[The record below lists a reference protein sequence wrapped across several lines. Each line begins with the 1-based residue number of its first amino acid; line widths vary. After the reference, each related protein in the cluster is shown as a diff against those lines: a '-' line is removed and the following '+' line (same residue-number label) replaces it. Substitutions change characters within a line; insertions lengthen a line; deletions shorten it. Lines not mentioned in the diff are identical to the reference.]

1 MKTEN
6 RSWIQSKNLQKRSKT
21 KKTVVHTIGNLKKL
35 KTTATRNPIPE
46 NTVKPNVF
54 QWFLQSRSP
63 PRGAR
68 GTSRDPLGR
77 PGDPQ
82 ARPSK
87 PSGILFNP
95 QGPPKGALGPL
106 RDPLR
111 DKKGSRIRS
120 EIEKAV
126 VSTIENQKIQKQRP
140 QGTPSVLLI
149 AENTRKKMFFN
160 VFHIPRGTSR
170 EPPRSPDS
178 RWGPS
183 RVEPNR
189 AREYARDENI
199 PRKNWIKQKKQ
210 LKTTKRS

>member
-1 MKTEN
+1 MI
-6 RSWIQSKNLQKRSKT
+6 S
-21 KKTVVHTIGNLKKL
+21 
-35 KTTATRNPIPE
+35 TR
-46 NTVKPNVF
+46 
-54 QWFLQSRSP
+54 QDS

-82 ARPSK
+82 ARPSN

-126 VSTIENQKIQKQRP
+126 VNTIENQKIQKQRP

-149 AENTRKKMFFN
+149 AENMRKTIVVLCFPHTPRHLQGTPEDLRFPLRTE
-160 VFHIPRGTSR
+160 PRGTKSR
-170 EPPRSPDS
+170 P
-178 RWGPS
+178 
-183 RVEPNR
+183 
-189 AREYARDENI
+189 
-199 PRKNWIKQKKQ
+199 
-210 LKTTKRS
+210 